1 MNRMLLCSVVL
12 TVGCGSSPS
21 GNAPPGVPS
30 EYSFLYSGSIAT
42 SDVAATWA
50 GLPYDSIE
58 LERQGCF
65 GTCPV
70 YKVTLRKDGSSTY
83 EGGAFVDRQG
93 TWLGEVDI
101 WAYGRLCYLID
112 ELRFRELS
120 SSYAA
125 SWTDAETV
133 KLTVVRSGTT
143 TPVTVSEYG
152 GIGPPRLWA
161 LQLAVDA
168 TAESVKWAKAQ

>member
-1 MNRMLLCSVVL
+1 MNRVLLCSFVL
-12 TVGCGSSPS
+12 TVGCGSGSS

-30 EYSFLYSGSIAT
+30 EYSFLYNGGIGS

-58 LERQGCF
+58 LERTGCL
-65 GTCPV
+65 GTCPA
-70 YKVTLRKDGSSTY
+70 YKVTLRKGGSSTY
-83 EGGAFVDRQG
+83 EGVAFAERQG
-93 TWLGEVDI
+93 AWLGDIDI

-120 SSYAA
+120 PSYEA

-133 KLTVVRSGTT
+133 RLTVVPSGRA
-143 TPVTVSEYG
+143 TPLTVSEYG
-152 GIGPPRLWA
+152 GIGPARLWA
-161 LQLAVDA
+161 LQLAVEA
-168 TAESVKWAKAQ
+168 TAEGVKWTKAQ